1 MILGSLLLLAA
12 LLVAFA
18 NGANDT
24 FKGVA
29 TLFGTGRLPYRKA
42 LALATVT
49 TLAGSLSAIALS
61 GALVQRFRGKG
72 LVADAVVTDPA
83 FLLAVA
89 VGAAA
94 TVLLATRFGF
104 PISTTHA
111 LTGGLLGAGLVL
123 AGPARLSYAALGSS
137 FLLPLLLSPVLSLL
151 LAAALSAAF
160 RRAGPH
166 LGFTRDTCL
175 CVGGA
180 TELATPL
187 AGAGVLRL
195 PSVAVD
201 RLQNCQ
207 RSYAAPAL
215 AVDGQTALD
224 SLHVL
229 SAGAVGFARGL
240 NDTPKIA
247 GLLVGAAAV
256 LPTEVG
262 LVAGA
267 MAAGGLLAARRV
279 AQTLSFRITAMDDEQ
294 GVSANLATAAL
305 VILASSLGLP
315 VSTTHVSCGALF
327 GIGAAT
333 GQARWGTI
341 AQILAAWFT
350 TLPLAAALAAVTAL
364 VAPALLAGEP

>member
-1 MILGSLLLLAA
+1 MILASLLFVAVLF
-12 LLVAFA
+12 VAFA
-18 NGANDT
+18 NGANDN

-42 LALATVT
+42 LTLATVT
-49 TLAGSLSAIALS
+49 TFAGSLSAIALS
-61 GALVQRFRGKG
+61 GALVQRFSGKG

-89 VGAAA
+89 VAATT

-137 FLLPLLLSPVLSLL
+137 FVLPLLLSPVLSLL

-166 LGFTRDTCL
+166 LGFARDTCL

-187 AGAGVLRL
+187 AGAGVLL
-195 PSVAVD
+195 PIVAVD

-207 RSYAAPAL
+207 RRYASPVL

-247 GLLVGAAAV
+247 GLLVGAAAAG
-256 LPTEVG
+256 LPTGIG
-262 LVAGA
+262 LVAGL

-279 AQTLSFRITAMDDEQ
+279 AQTLSFRITAMDDGQ

-305 VILASSLGLP
+305 VILASPLGLP

-333 GQARWGTI
+333 GQARWGTV

-350 TLPLAAALAAVTAL
+350 TVPLAAALAAATAL
-364 VAPALLAGEP
+364 FARALLAGEP